1 MAADRYLAVVRYLDT
16 LNEDERRSMLHDS
29 ATTIQALLTTIHL
42 KARGGLWTDPL
53 ERPTAAGLLNV
64 LVPVTDIKVRSC
76 YAYAA
81 LDALAVRRSRPALRG

>member
-64 LVPVTDIKVRSC
+64 LVPVTDIKVRSSGRSFVLWVFELC
-76 YAYAA
+76 AG
-81 LDALAVRRSRPALRG
+81 LAQR